1 MEIIP
6 GTHGLFSL
14 KPTNLWVSFQLPE
27 MKSDIATS
35 MTQMPS
41 VTAFAVTGH
50 KTQGAPFKNIF
61 LCGYDSHGNGRSGW
75 LYVVMSR
82 VKDIKNIY
90 LLTKL
95 TKKASEFKTR
105 ERVVA
110 EDNRLY
116 EGSTRYMTRVDNLL
130 AVIHSQIGIL

>member
-1 MEIIP
+1 
-6 GTHGLFSL
+6 
-14 KPTNLWVSFQLPE
+14 
-27 MKSDIATS
+27 
-35 MTQMPS
+35 
-41 VTAFAVTGH
+41 
-50 KTQGAPFKNIF
+50 
-61 LCGYDSHGNGRSGW
+61 
-75 LYVVMSR
+75 MSR

-130 AVIHSQIGIL
+130 ALIRSQIGIL